1 MPINLISSKDSG
13 EVHSMLTKSDN
24 LDIMMDSETD
34 DFIEDICESL
44 LQKYQKGLE
53 ESMRGSEFTFDSV
66 DLLYYNLQKTS
77 LNRIKSPYI
86 DSPEWLYNC
95 FQYALTVA

>member
-53 ESMRGSEFTFDSV
+53 ESMRGTNFYFGSV
-66 DLLYYNLQKTS
+66 YSLYYYQEK
-77 LNRIKSPYI
+77 
-86 DSPEWLYNC
+86 
-95 FQYALTVA
+95 QA

>member
-44 LQKYQKGLE
+44 LQKYQKGL
-53 ESMRGSEFTFDSV
+53 
-66 DLLYYNLQKTS
+66 
-77 LNRIKSPYI
+77 
-86 DSPEWLYNC
+86 
-95 FQYALTVA
+95 

>member
-53 ESMRGSEFTFDSV
+53 ESMRGTSFYFGSV
-66 DLLYYNLQKTS
+66 CSLYYYQEK
-77 LNRIKSPYI
+77 
-86 DSPEWLYNC
+86 
-95 FQYALTVA
+95 QA